1 MKMKKKEEM
10 KESRRC
16 FRKEYGMFLFLCII
30 PSSFCPFQFKSF
42 LLLLV
47 PIQQLYEASN

>member
-16 FRKEYGMFLFLCII
+16 FRREYGMFLFLSII